1 MLLIWHVRLFYCICN
16 LAHDY
21 LYFGPDF
28 AILFLTL
35 LLLLILN
42 VFLFLIVNVFLF
54 LIVIIHQDFVDE
66 IWCIPYRITRMAL
79 ISRYL
84 SGLNLMRILQGFIR
98 RLVIEGGCLQPED
111 IIWSGWWWQLFLYLL
126 LVLILGNF
134 LCLCGYS
141 HIQASIGWLLFGPNH
156 LSMFV
161 LFVLLLNSSLTF

>member
-54 LIVIIHQDFVDE
+54 LIVNVFLFLIVIIHQDFVDE
-66 IWCIPYRITRMAL
+66 I
-79 ISRYL
+79 
-84 SGLNLMRILQGFIR
+84 
-98 RLVIEGGCLQPED
+98 
-111 IIWSGWWWQLFLYLL
+111 
-126 LVLILGNF
+126 
-134 LCLCGYS
+134 
-141 HIQASIGWLLFGPNH
+141 
-156 LSMFV
+156 
-161 LFVLLLNSSLTF
+161 

>member
-1 MLLIWHVRLFYCICN
+1 MLLIWHLRFFNSICN

-35 LLLLILN
+35 LLLLIQNLFF
-42 VFLFLIVNVFLF
+42 FLVVLY
-54 LIVIIHQDFVDE
+54 HQDFVDE
-66 IWCIPYRITRMAL
+66 IWCIPYRITRMAW

-84 SGLNLMRILQGFIR
+84 SGLNLIRILQGFIR

-141 HIQASIGWLLFGPNH
+141 HIQRSTGGWRFFGYIPCNLLLLFI
-156 LSMFV
+156 LR
-161 LFVLLLNSSLTF
+161 L